1 MSIAPRD
8 ISSTGRVNGPN
19 GPDWDIDSGRI
30 SEEEAKA
37 GQPGALHLPRVSGKR
52 FGSDPFSGLDP
63 VQALAE
69 MGEEQIAPEEV
80 TGLADQLLAWLMPTP
95 RNPDTLT
102 QARIVP
108 LLGLAADML
117 GRAANADPDTGT
129 EPMPSDISRLGI
141 AALEQELR
149 LQRALADRR
158 ATLLRS

>member
-8 ISSTGRVNGPN
+8 IGGAGRVNGPN
-19 GPDWDIDSGRI
+19 GPEWDPNTGRVPA
-30 SEEEAKA
+30 EAEGVDA
-37 GQPGALHLPRVSGKR
+37 PGALSLPRITARK
-52 FGSDPFSGLDP
+52 FGSDPFGGLDP

-69 MGEEQIAPEEV
+69 MGEEQRAPEDV
-80 TGLADQLLAWLMPTP
+80 GGLADQLLAWLMPRP

-117 GRAANADPDTGT
+117 ARASAAESG
-129 EPMPSDISRLGI
+129 EMPSNISHLGI

-149 LQRALADRR
+149 MQRALADRR